1 MKKLTICLTSFLVLF
16 AMVICFNFNYAKAD
30 EVAETKTETS
40 FEDIKGEIDAYIEDN
55 VHNEQVK
62 SLISLGL
69 NGVKA
74 VALVMI
80 YILYRKGKSNNAE
93 NNKKDIKSILKDFT
107 SDEFKEYGKEMI
119 QPLHDAI
126 DKLEKSTDTI
136 MKVLV
141 LMQDQTANGKIALID
156 FLGSKTD
163 NEEVKKSV
171 QLVKEAVE
179 EVKAMQEKVNDEV
192 KGEYKELF

>member
-30 EVAETKTETS
+30 EVIETETETS
-40 FEDIKGEIDAYIEDN
+40 FEDIKGEIDTYIEDN

-69 NGVKA
+69 NGVEA
-74 VALVMI
+74 VALVII

-179 EVKAMQEKVNDEV
+179 EVKAMQEKVNSEV

>member
-30 EVAETKTETS
+30 EVIETETETS

-69 NGVKA
+69 NGVEA
-74 VALVMI
+74 VALVII

-141 LMQDQTANGKIALID
+141 LMQDQTANRKIALID

-171 QLVKEAVE
+171 QLVKETVE

>member
-1 MKKLTICLTSFLVLF
+1 MKKLTIYLTSFLVLF

-30 EVAETKTETS
+30 EVIETETETS

-69 NGVKA
+69 NGAEA
-74 VALVMI
+74 VALVII

-119 QPLHDAI
+119 QPLYDAI

-171 QLVKEAVE
+171 QLVKETVE

>member
-30 EVAETKTETS
+30 EVIETETETS

-69 NGVKA
+69 NGVEA
-74 VALVMI
+74 VALVII

-171 QLVKEAVE
+171 QLVKETVE

>member
-30 EVAETKTETS
+30 EVAETETETS

-69 NGVKA
+69 NGVEA
-74 VALVMI
+74 VALVII

>member
-30 EVAETKTETS
+30 EVIETETETS

-69 NGVKA
+69 NGVEA
-74 VALVMI
+74 VALVII